1 MLNIESE
8 FIFQESLKKE
18 FLEHN
23 NKVEGPILESKEEF
37 DNSHL
42 KMSKV
47 SNIEWIKENKNKYIV
62 SLNAIHD
69 YNLSLLKSYQFRILA
84 QDETI
89 RFDSKDFDEETFD
102 KISIFDSIMYGI
114 GGAHGLSYDD
124 RRFYYDP
131 LYSKLEPIYYDGN
144 INILSKINYDGNSG
158 KFKNKLKNWQI
169 IDEPFLDIYL
179 NKDRSLKNR
188 HRNPTVTNSAK
199 LGANRSIIILNNI
212 DKNKLLETL
221 HSNGLNDITIKKLN
235 TLIQHI
241 VVRLKSISNAN
252 VYKDNIQLDNSLY
265 HKYKDEMKIEKNLN
279 LFFINSQTKLSD
291 EKNIFVEKCNYS
303 LETCFSYLVNEKK
316 LLDLIEQK
324 AGKKVKNIFINADK
338 NNYRDAK
345 IKKSKNNIRNNFKK
359 YKINES
365 FEIFYNEDVEILL
378 DKKKKI
384 INIEYLGI
392 QGRAIIFNSKIDKW
406 SIKMQNLSINPGNNF
421 ENIYNLT
428 GCLTIIDSTL
438 NKVNIT
444 GENFDCEDTVIFIR
458 SSGSLNEIFIKN
470 SRSDSVDADF
480 SKLKFFSINISNS
493 KNDCIDFSYGTY
505 IVDSADLQN
514 CADKAISIGEKSIA
528 NFDTIKTQDSNIGI
542 AVKDSS
548 KVYINKAIMNRLDT
562 CLSSYKKKQEFN
574 GSYLE
579 VNDFVC
585 DTFINKFI
593 SDNKSNIVI
602 KNEL

>member
-1 MLNIESE
+1 
-8 FIFQESLKKE
+8 
-18 FLEHN
+18 
-23 NKVEGPILESKEEF
+23 
-37 DNSHL
+37 
-42 KMSKV
+42 
-47 SNIEWIKENKNKYIV
+47 
-62 SLNAIHD
+62 
-69 YNLSLLKSYQFRILA
+69 
-84 QDETI
+84 
-89 RFDSKDFDEETFD
+89 
-102 KISIFDSIMYGI
+102 
-114 GGAHGLSYDD
+114 
-124 RRFYYDP
+124 
-131 LYSKLEPIYYDGN
+131 
-144 INILSKINYDGNSG
+144 
-158 KFKNKLKNWQI
+158 
-169 IDEPFLDIYL
+169 
-179 NKDRSLKNR
+179 
-188 HRNPTVTNSAK
+188 
-199 LGANRSIIILNNI
+199 
-212 DKNKLLETL
+212 
-221 HSNGLNDITIKKLN
+221 
-235 TLIQHI
+235 
-241 VVRLKSISNAN
+241 
-252 VYKDNIQLDNSLY
+252 
-265 HKYKDEMKIEKNLN
+265 
-279 LFFINSQTKLSD
+279 
-291 EKNIFVEKCNYS
+291 
-303 LETCFSYLVNEKK
+303 
-316 LLDLIEQK
+316 
-324 AGKKVKNIFINADK
+324 
-338 NNYRDAK
+338 
-345 IKKSKNNIRNNFKK
+345 
-359 YKINES
+359 
-365 FEIFYNEDVEILL
+365 
-378 DKKKKI
+378 
-384 INIEYLGI
+384 
-392 QGRAIIFNSKIDKW
+392 
-406 SIKMQNLSINPGNNF
+406 MQNLSINPGNNF

-444 GENFDCEDTVIFIR
+444 GENFDCEDTVNFIR